1 MQHVAHH
8 VVSHGH
14 RLLVWL
20 GGIAAVLILIA
31 AAGVWRLLSGPVE
44 LDRLVP
50 YIEQA
55 LQRSGAGI
63 GVAVAGVSIGIDP
76 DTHQLDLRAEDV
88 RLSLPNGEKLADFP
102 QMATSFSLAAMLG
115 GRIEPTRLVVEH
127 PVLALT
133 REANGTLSL
142 RVGGPDAAADQS
154 GLQNALAL
162 FAPLRPDT
170 PWSRLRQI
178 SIRDATILVDD
189 RMTGKIWRA
198 DRAAASLERSS
209 AGATGDVSFAVTLG
223 GGTPELH
230 ATYRYAAATQQLDVE
245 LAVAGVYPAALAPFS
260 PVLAPLAKAQFPV
273 SGTANIRFD
282 AATGIAE
289 GARLDLGFGGGEIDT
304 DLLVSGKLPVAQGEL
319 HADYDPGTAALRL
332 DKLALDLGGGST
344 LVIAG
349 KLDGLRPQLV
359 STGAQ
364 WSSASWPSRLA
375 GTLGVTL
382 SHVAAGRIGALWPAG
397 VGPGGRKWVA
407 ANISEGMLDEMAM
420 SFGLSL
426 DPAARTADV
435 SDPQGTLRYHDLTVD
450 YFNGLPPAKKISG
463 TATVSGRRLDFT
475 VAGGVL
481 KSLKTTGGAISITDI
496 GAPVETLTVD
506 AGLQGPLQDALE
518 TIDAKPLRYT
528 HAAGIDPAQ
537 IGGKLDAQLHFKLPL
552 LADLKLA
559 DVDYGAK
566 ATLSGVSYQD
576 VAFDRPLTDGNFAVE
591 LGHDGV
597 HAKGNGKFDGST
609 ATIDG
614 NLYFHP
620 KTGPR
625 IRYRIGLV
633 LDDAAR
639 RRLGWDFV
647 DGRVS
652 GPVALDIAYTVPPS
666 STKSEVDATLDLD
679 DASLMLDEAGWKKPP
694 EVPGTAKLIVALDN
708 DVVIGVPDIDIKTAG
723 LDGRFA
729 VTLNPDDRSLNRVD
743 IRRLLMRD
751 DDFSGT
757 VSRRPGGGWQAD
769 IHGARLDIHRAAKR
783 ALESDEPTS
792 MTPLAINAHLG
803 ELVLGP
809 RRGLRDVSALL
820 LRDRGSWQTIDIT
833 GRFASGRRIAL
844 SLGGAAGSGRLRLD
858 SDDLGAS
865 FALFGIA
872 DNVVGGKLAV
882 DGTISEVGGHQAL
895 RAHIEGSDYRLARA
909 PALAQLLSLTS
920 LDGIAAM
927 MSGSGIP
934 FTNLRGDVDF
944 SRGVITLNRVIAY
957 GGALGVS
964 AKGWLNPGEDQIDV
978 DGTLAPAYALNS
990 VLGNFPVLGSLLMGG
1005 EGQGLFAAR
1014 FHLGGSNDNPI
1025 VTVNPLS
1032 ALTPGLLR
1040 HLFDPFSDLDQP
1052 AAPPQPGAATA
1063 PAAPSAPADTTH

>member
-1 MQHVAHH
+1 VF
-8 VVSHGH
+8 HGH

-20 GGIAAVLILIA
+20 GSVAAVLILIA

-50 YIEQA
+50 YVEQA

-88 RLSLPNGEKLADFP
+88 RLSLPNGEKLANFP
-102 QMATSFSLAAMLG
+102 QMATSFSLGAMLG

-133 REANGTLSL
+133 RTANGALSL

-154 GLQNALAL
+154 GLENALAL

-170 PWSRLRQI
+170 PWSQLRQI

-189 RMTGKIWRA
+189 RVTGKVWRA
-198 DRAAASLERSS
+198 DRAAATLERSS
-209 AGATGDVSFAVTLG
+209 VGATGDVSFVVTLG
-223 GGTPELH
+223 GSTPELH
-230 ATYRYAAATQQLDVE
+230 ATYRYAAATQQLDLE
-245 LAVAGVYPAALAPFS
+245 LAVAGLDPAALAPFS
-260 PVLAPLAKAQFPV
+260 PMLAPLAKAQFPV
-273 SGTANIRFD
+273 SGTADIRFD
-282 AATGIAE
+282 AATGTAE
-289 GARLDLGFGGGEIDT
+289 GGRLDLGFGAGEIDT

-319 HADYDPGTAALRL
+319 HADYAPDTAELRL
-332 DKLALDLGGGST
+332 DKLALDLNGGTT
-344 LVIAG
+344 LVVAG

-359 STGAQ
+359 STGAA
-364 WSSASWPSRLA
+364 WPASLA

-382 SHVAAGRIGALWPAG
+382 THVPVGRAGALWPAG
-397 VGPGGRKWVA
+397 VSPGGRKWVA
-407 ANISEGMLDEMAM
+407 ANIGEGMLDEMAVRLGM
-420 SFGLSL
+420 TF
-426 DPAARTADV
+426 DPATLHADF
-435 SDPQGTLRYHDLTVD
+435 SDPQGTIRYHDLTVD
-450 YFNGLPPAKKISG
+450 CFNGLPPVKKVSG
-463 TATVSGRRLDFT
+463 TATLNGRRLDFA

-481 KSLKTTGGAISITDI
+481 KSLKATGGAISITDI

-506 AGLQGPLQDALE
+506 VGLQGPLQDALD
-518 TIDAKPLRYT
+518 TIDAKPLRYA
-528 HAAGIDPAQ
+528 HDAGIDPAQ
-537 IGGKLDAQLHFKLPL
+537 IGGKLDTQLHFKLPL

-566 ATLSGVSYQD
+566 ATLSGVSYQN
-576 VAFDRPLTDGNFAVE
+576 VAVDRALTDGNFAVE

-597 HAKGNGKFDGST
+597 HAKGSGKFDGS
-609 ATIDG
+609 ATTVDG

-639 RRLGWDFV
+639 QRLGWDFA
-647 DGRVS
+647 DQRVS
-652 GPVALDIAYTVPPS
+652 GPVALDIVYTVPPS
-666 STKSEVDATLDLD
+666 GTKSQVDTALDLD
-679 DASLMLDEAGWKKPP
+679 GASLALDEAGWKKPP
-694 EVPGTAKLIVALDN
+694 QVPGSAKLVVALDN
-708 DVVIGVPDIDIKTAG
+708 DIVVGIPEIDVKTAG
-723 LDGRFA
+723 LDGSFA

-743 IRRLLMRD
+743 IRRLVMAD

-757 VSRRPGGGWQAD
+757 VSRRPGAGWQAD
-769 IHGARLDIHRAAKR
+769 IHGARLDIHSVAKR
-783 ALESDEPTS
+783 ALESDKPTS
-792 MTPLAINAHLG
+792 TAPLAINAHVA

-809 RRGLRDVSALL
+809 HREMRDVSALL
-820 LRDRGSWQTIDIT
+820 MRDQGGWQTIDIA
-833 GRFASGRRIAL
+833 GRFANGHRISL
-844 SLGGAAGSGRLRLD
+844 SLGGATGSGKLRLD

-872 DNVVGGKLAV
+872 DNVVGGKLTV
-882 DGTISEVGGHQAL
+882 DGTMSEVDGHQAL
-895 RAHIEGSDYRLARA
+895 RAHIEGTDYRLARA
-909 PALAQLLSLTS
+909 PALTQLLSLTS

-934 FTNLRGDVDF
+934 FTNLRGDVGF
-944 SRGVITLNRVIAY
+944 SRGVVTLRRVIAY
-957 GGALGVS
+957 GGALGIS

-1014 FHLGGSNDNPI
+1014 FHLGGSNDNPT
-1025 VTVNPLS
+1025 VMVNPLS

-1052 AAPPQPGAATA
+1052 GAPLP
-1063 PAAPSAPADTTH
+1063 PAAPTAPSPDTTH